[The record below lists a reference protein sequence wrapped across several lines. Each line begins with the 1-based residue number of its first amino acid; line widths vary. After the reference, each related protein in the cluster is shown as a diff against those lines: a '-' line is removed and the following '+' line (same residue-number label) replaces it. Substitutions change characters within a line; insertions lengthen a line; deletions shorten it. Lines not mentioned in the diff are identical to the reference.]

1 MQSDAA
7 RVDGGRIKMSEFDA
21 DLAALSG
28 IDQLVSKP
36 AETQGTIASENVRA
50 WLNYEIQL
58 AVEQKAIAAAEESV
72 TADDRAN
79 AVAAFEQGFGE
90 SWSTAP
96 QRAKDLLVDLQATQ
110 YAFSRIAT
118 PSAAKIQ
125 QQYEQ
130 GPGTVGYACL
140 RHIVV
145 PTEAEAQAAT
155 ARLKAGESFADVA
168 AAVSTDPAASSGQG
182 ALLGANGE
190 ACIPLDTLAE
200 SYDASVIDAVK
211 AAKVGVPT
219 DPVKTSQGYQI
230 LMVRPFSE
238 VSDELVKI
246 RPAGGDD
253 GPAAAAA
260 AQVRRLGELVDR

>member
-1 MQSDAA
+1 
-7 RVDGGRIKMSEFDA
+7 
-21 DLAALSG
+21 
-28 IDQLVSKP
+28 
-36 AETQGTIASENVRA
+36 
-50 WLNYEIQL
+50 
-58 AVEQKAIAAAEESV
+58 
-72 TADDRAN
+72 
-79 AVAAFEQGFGE
+79 
-90 SWSTAP
+90 
-96 QRAKDLLVDLQATQ
+96 
-110 YAFSRIAT
+110 
-118 PSAAKIQ
+118 SAAKIQ

-168 AAVSTDPAASSGQG
+168 AAFSTDPAASSGQG
-182 ALLGANGE
+182 TLLGANGE

-230 LMVRPFSE
+230 LMVRPFS
-238 VSDELVKI
+238 
-246 RPAGGDD
+246 
-253 GPAAAAA
+253 
-260 AQVRRLGELVDR
+260 